1 MDLCNFESIKMK
13 VLANDGISKSGIKA
27 LEKGGFEVITTK
39 VAQEQVA
46 NYINTHAVSV
56 LLVRSA
62 TKVRQDIIDACP
74 GLKIIGRG
82 GVGMDNIDVDYA
94 RSKGVHVI
102 NTPASSS
109 ESVAELVFAHLFSGV
124 RFLQDANRNMPLEG
138 DTNFEGLKKA
148 YANGIEL
155 RGKTLGI
162 IGFGRIGREVAKIG
176 LGLGMKVIASDKF
189 VGNAEIKVSFYNG
202 QFINV
207 DIETEPME
215 DIFRHSDFIT
225 LHVPAQD
232 GYVIGAEEFEAMKD
246 NVGIINCSRG
256 GVVDEVALVDALD
269 SGKVLFAGLDVFE
282 EEPTPAIQVLMH
294 PKISLT
300 PHIGA
305 ATLEA
310 QDRIGTELADQIISL
325 LKTEKE

>member
-1 MDLCNFESIKMK
+1 MK

-46 NYINTHAVSV
+46 NYINSNDVSV

-62 TKVRQDIIDACP
+62 TKVRQDIIDNCP

-82 GVGMDNIDVDYA
+82 GVGMDNIDVEYA
-94 RSKGVHVI
+94 RANGKHVI

-109 ESVAELVFAHLFSGV
+109 ESVAELVFAHLFNGV
-124 RFLQDANRNMPLEG
+124 RFLHDSNRNMPLEG
-138 DTNFEGLKKA
+138 DSNFEGLKKA

-162 IGFGRIGREVAKIG
+162 IGFGRIGQAVAKIA
-176 LGLGMKVIASDKF
+176 LGLGMRVIAADKF
-189 VGNAEIKVSFYNG
+189 LGKAEIKVDFYNG

-207 DIETEPME
+207 EILTEPME
-215 DIFRHSDFIT
+215 DLFKHSDFIT
-225 LHVPAQD
+225 LHVPAQEN
-232 GYVIGAEEFEAMKD
+232 GYVIDTAELNAMRD
-246 NVGIINCSRG
+246 NVGIINASRG
-256 GVVDEVALVDALD
+256 GIINEVALIEALD

-282 EEPTPAIQVLMH
+282 EEPTPAVQVLMH

-300 PHIGA
+300 PHIGG

-325 LKTEKE
+325 LKVEL

>member
-1 MDLCNFESIKMK
+1 MK
-13 VLANDGISKSGIKA
+13 VLANDGISKSGIEA
-27 LEKGGFEVITTK
+27 LEKGGYEVITTK

-46 NYINTHAVSV
+46 NYINTNDVSV

-62 TKVRQDIIDACP
+62 TKVRKDIIDACP

-94 RSKGVHVI
+94 KSKGLHVI

-109 ESVAELVFAHLFSGV
+109 ESVAELVFAHLFTGV
-124 RFLQDANRNMPLEG
+124 RFLHDSNRNMPLEG
-138 DTNFEGLKKA
+138 DSNFDGLKKA

-162 IGFGRIGREVAKIG
+162 VGIGRIGQATAKMA
-176 LGLGMKVIASDKF
+176 LGLGMKVIAADMF
-189 VGNAEIKVSFYNG
+189 IPQVDVKVEFFDG
-202 QFINV
+202 QSITTTIVSQSLESLF
-207 DIETEPME
+207 EEA
-215 DIFRHSDFIT
+215 DFIT

-232 GYVIGAEEFEAMKD
+232 GYIIGANELATMKD
-246 NVGIINCSRG
+246 GVGIVNCARG
-256 GVVDEVALVDALD
+256 GVIDEIALIEALD
-269 SGKVLFAGLDVFE
+269 SGKVAFAGLDVFE
-282 EEPTPAIQVLMH
+282 SEPKPEIKILMH

-305 ATLEA
+305 ATDEA
-310 QDRIGTELADQIISL
+310 QDRIGTELASQIIGIL
-325 LKTEKE
+325 G